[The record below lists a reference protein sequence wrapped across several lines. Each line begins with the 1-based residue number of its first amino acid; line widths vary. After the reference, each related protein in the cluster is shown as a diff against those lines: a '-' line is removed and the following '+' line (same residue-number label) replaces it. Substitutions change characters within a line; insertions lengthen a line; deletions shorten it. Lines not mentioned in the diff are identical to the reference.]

1 MKKLK
6 IYFWICTGI
15 LIPALGIGSILG
27 IISHPG
33 SVEQFT
39 NLGYPAYLAPFLG
52 IARILGLI
60 VIVIPKYPR
69 LKEWAYAGLA
79 FDIIGAIYSQIATG
93 QSLTA
98 LFFPFVAILFLSG
111 SYFFYHKRQRLRRE
125 NQTYPGIPV

>member
-1 MKKLK
+1 MKKVK

-15 LIPALGIGSILG
+15 LIPALGIGSIFG
-27 IISHPG
+27 IISNPG

-69 LKEWAYAGLA
+69 LKEWAYAGLF
-79 FDIIGAIYSQIATG
+79 FD
-93 QSLTA
+93 
-98 LFFPFVAILFLSG
+98 LFF
-111 SYFFYHKRQRLRRE
+111 
-125 NQTYPGIPV
+125 

>member
-15 LIPALGIGSILG
+15 LIPGLGIGSIFG
-27 IISHPG
+27 ILSHPG

-52 IARILGLI
+52 VARLLGLI

-79 FDIIGAIYSQIATG
+79 FDMIGAVYSQIATG
-93 QSLTA
+93 QPFASFL
-98 LFFPFVAILFLSG
+98 FPFQAIFLLSC
-111 SYFFYHKRQRLRRE
+111 SYYLYNLRLR
-125 NQTYPGIPV
+125 QAAS